1 MKKGVFKR
9 IGLNSDDS
17 ARGRKLAELK
27 RRTFV
32 SRIKTV
38 TILIFLGFGLMFAY
52 DQVGFSLHELAKFL
66 PDFLIAMGDYFPTTA
81 VFGLPILDF
90 GRYWSFIQEE
100 QLFRAAIVTV
110 SIAFAGTLMGTPG
123 AFLLGVLGSERVTP
137 FPFNFIFRSVMS
149 IIRSIPALVWALI
162 FIPLGGVSPLTGTLA
177 ITVDTMGYLG
187 RLFTDELEEIDT
199 GVIEGVASTGASK
212 PQTVIF
218 GMISQVARQYLAWFL
233 FILEFNVRVAVQLG
247 LIGAGGL
254 GYTLLVQRQTFNYTN
269 MMATILVVIVVVLSV
284 EITSTRIRARLR
296 KEEAP
301 GIIELI
307 LGLPERLARMSPS
320 KD

>member
-1 MKKGVFKR
+1 MKESSHEQPDLR
-9 IGLNSDDS
+9 SDH
-17 ARGRKLAELK
+17 AETNHKLAELK
-27 RRTFV
+27 RRALL
-32 SRIKTV
+32 SRVRTASV
-38 TILIFLGFGLMFAY
+38 FLLLAVGLLFAY
-52 DQVGFSLHELAKFL
+52 DQVGFSVRELAKFF
-66 PDFLIAMGDYFPTTA
+66 PQFLNAMGDYFPTTA
-81 VFGLPILDF
+81 VFGVPILDF
-90 GRYWSFIQEE
+90 GRYWTFIRQQ
-100 QLFRAAIVTV
+100 QLFRAAVVTV

-123 AFLLGVLGSERVTP
+123 AFILGVLGSERVTP
-137 FPFNFIFRSVMS
+137 FPFNFIFRSIMS

-199 GVIEGVASTGASK
+199 GVIEGVASTGASR
-212 PQTVIF
+212 PQTVAF

-269 MMATILVVIVVVLSV
+269 MMATILVVIFVVLSV
-284 EITSTRIRARLR
+284 EIASTRIRARLR
-296 KEEAP
+296 DGEAI
-301 GIIELI
+301 GLADLII
-307 LGLPERLARMSPS
+307 GLPERLTRMSR
-320 KD
+320 

>member
-1 MKKGVFKR
+1 MKKRVFQR
-9 IGLNSDDS
+9 IGFNSNDS
-17 ARGRKLAELK
+17 ATGRKLAELK

-32 SRIKTV
+32 SRIRTV
-38 TILIFLGFGLMFAY
+38 SILLFLGVGLMFAY
-52 DQVGFSLHELAKFL
+52 DQVGFSLRELAKFL
-66 PDFLIAMGDYFPTTA
+66 PDFLNAMGDYFPTTA
-81 VFGLPILDF
+81 VFGFPILDF
-90 GRYWSFIQEE
+90 GRYSTFIREE

-137 FPFNFIFRSVMS
+137 FPFNFIFRSIMS

-199 GVIEGVASTGASK
+199 GVIEGVTSTGASK
-212 PQTVIF
+212 PQTVVF

-269 MMATILVVIVVVLSV
+269 MMATILVVIFVVLSV

-296 KEEAP
+296 KERAP

-307 LGLPERLARMSPS
+307 TGLPDRLAKVSPS

>member
-1 MKKGVFKR
+1 MKKRVFKR
-9 IGLNSDDS
+9 IGFNSDDS
-17 ARGRKLAELK
+17 ATGRKLAELK
-27 RRTFV
+27 RRAFL
-32 SRIKTV
+32 SRIRTV
-38 TILIFLGFGLMFAY
+38 SLLVFLGVGLMFAY
-52 DQVGFSLHELAKFL
+52 DQVGFSLRELAKFL
-66 PDFLIAMGDYFPTTA
+66 PDFLNAMGDYFPTTA
-81 VFGLPILDF
+81 VFGLPVLDF
-90 GRYWSFIQEE
+90 GRYWVFIRQE

-199 GVIEGVASTGASK
+199 GIIEGVTSTGASK
-212 PQTVIF
+212 PQTVVF

-269 MMATILVVIVVVLSV
+269 MMATILVVILVVLSV

-296 KEEAP
+296 NEEAT

-307 LGLPERLARMSPS
+307 LGLPERLSRMSPS